1 MKGNRKDEGEMK
13 DLNSFDSDPSMLR
26 SLREKESNS
35 IFLFRYSRLYKS
47 NITSS

>member
-1 MKGNRKDEGEMK
+1 MKSNWKDERKMI
-13 DLNSFDSDPSMLR
+13 LNSFDSDPSMLR
-26 SLREKESNS
+26 SLREEESNS

>member
-1 MKGNRKDEGEMK
+1 MKNNWKDERKMI
-13 DLNSFDSDPSMLR
+13 LNSFDSMLH